1 VGVDFVGNAGP
12 YQVHDPAIFLGGDK
26 PQRPVGVAV
35 HVHRKAVWVGVG
47 PARLGVRLVGTDRGA
62 MLRLGASSTSVDTL
76 VLIYVLYIRIQF
88 LPAIAADRQVANTA
102 LPGTRRPMTVEAAM
116 QLPV

>member
-1 VGVDFVGNAGP
+1 
-12 YQVHDPAIFLGGDK
+12 
-26 PQRPVGVAV
+26 
-35 HVHRKAVWVGVG
+35 VWVGVG